1 MPRLQAAN
9 NARTVLAQAV
19 GTSDATI
26 YVQDVSKFPT
36 PPFRITVDNEIME
49 VTTVDA
55 ALKAFTV
62 LRAQEGTTATTHSIG
77 AAVENRWTAGT
88 YAELVGQQEFNAHL
102 ADKVT
107 HGVGSGYYITKTSR
121 SDQLPSWNDI
131 PDKPSTFPP
140 SSHAHAGS
148 DISSSASGI
157 PGARK
162 IYISTANPSGGSDGD
177 VWFKYV

>member
-1 MPRLQAAN
+1 M
-9 NARTVLAQAV
+9 
-19 GTSDATI
+19 
-26 YVQDVSKFPT
+26 
-36 PPFRITVDNEIME
+36 
-49 VTTVDA
+49 
-55 ALKAFTV
+55 
-62 LRAQEGTTATTHSIG
+62 
-77 AAVENRWTAGT
+77 
-88 YAELVGQQEFNAHL
+88 

-148 DISSSASGI
+148 DISSSASGT